1 MTWPLFADNQPIKS
15 GLAPETGATLQI
27 YNWVAYVNQSCL
39 NSFAKKYNCK
49 VQLTTF
55 NTMNEALS
63 KLRSGLS
70 FDVFMGVTVDVL
82 GQLDRVEAGPAAEPQ
97 LHPEHQP
104 GLARL
109 HQPVLR
115 PGLAVHGAVHDLHH
129 GHLVAEG
136 PGPREPVHDAEPLA
150 PMLWQPKYKGKIAIL
165 DDYREGISLG
175 LMKNGIYNLNTTDRA
190 PDRPVPAQSLQDL
203 SSLVNVRIDNND
215 YTEVPTGQTWIHH
228 AWSGRHGRGGLLHAQ
243 GRAGRAVGYWFP
255 RDGKGPG
262 GQRHQH
268 GAAQR
273 DQPGARAPVPRTTCK
288 NLPNVLE
295 NISFNGYMQPLNE
308 VTPQRLVTEKLLPKS
323 LISTA
328 SCRSYFRRGRR
339 RAAAAG
345 GRRRALAAGLAR
357 GEQRNLGARDGIT
370 RSGGNPHRKEPK
382 QDAHGRGFWIAL
394 AAPGMIWLILLFVVP
409 FYVVLAIAMG
419 QLNRLY
425 ETPIAVWNPLHWSS
439 SNVINVWH
447 DLVGATSFAGP
458 IVIRTIV
465 YVAIGS
471 LLCLVIGYPAAY
483 FVARFAGRR
492 KGLFLLLLI
501 APFWISYMMR
511 MLAWIDLLQTDG
523 YVNKALSALGLISQP
538 VNWLGGKPVTVI
550 LGLVYGYIPYLIL
563 VLFAGLDRIDPALIE
578 AGRDLGLSRAR
589 TFLRVTLPLS
599 RQPILTAML
608 ITVLPMIGDYY
619 TNQLMSGAANT
630 SMIGNLIAGQLGT
643 PGLQGQ
649 GAVLSM
655 LLLLVLLVPMI
666 YYVVATNRSSREAM

>member
-1 MTWPLFADNQPIKS
+1 MASRVAVATR
-15 GLAPETGATLQI
+15 TG
-27 YNWVAYVNQSCL
+27 
-39 NSFAKKYNCK
+39 K
-49 VQLTTF
+49 
-55 NTMNEALS
+55 
-63 KLRSGLS
+63 
-70 FDVFMGVTVDVL
+70 D
-82 GQLDRVEAGPAAEPQ
+82 
-97 LHPEHQP
+97 
-104 GLARL
+104 
-109 HQPVLR
+109 
-115 PGLAVHGAVHDLHH
+115 
-129 GHLVAEG
+129 
-136 PGPREPVHDAEPLA
+136 
-150 PMLWQPKYKGKIAIL
+150 
-165 DDYREGISLG
+165 
-175 LMKNGIYNLNTTDRA
+175 
-190 PDRPVPAQSLQDL
+190 
-203 SSLVNVRIDNND
+203 
-215 YTEVPTGQTWIHH
+215 
-228 AWSGRHGRGGLLHAQ
+228 
-243 GRAGRAVGYWFP
+243 
-255 RDGKGPG
+255 
-262 GQRHQH
+262 
-268 GAAQR
+268 
-273 DQPGARAPVPRTTCK
+273 
-288 NLPNVLE
+288 
-295 NISFNGYMQPLNE
+295 
-308 VTPQRLVTEKLLPKS
+308 
-323 LISTA
+323 
-328 SCRSYFRRGRR
+328 
-339 RAAAAG
+339 
-345 GRRRALAAGLAR
+345 
-357 GEQRNLGARDGIT
+357 
-370 RSGGNPHRKEPK
+370 PK
-382 QDAHGRGFWIAL
+382 QEAHGRGFWIAL

-409 FYVVLAIAMG
+409 FYAVLAIAMG

-511 MLAWIDLLQTDG
+511 MLAWVGLLQTDG

-578 AGRDLGLSRAR
+578 AGRDLGLGRVR
-589 TFLRVTLPLS
+589 TFLRVTLPMS
-599 RQPILTAML
+599 RQPILTALL

-655 LLLLVLLVPMI
+655 LLLFVLLVPMI